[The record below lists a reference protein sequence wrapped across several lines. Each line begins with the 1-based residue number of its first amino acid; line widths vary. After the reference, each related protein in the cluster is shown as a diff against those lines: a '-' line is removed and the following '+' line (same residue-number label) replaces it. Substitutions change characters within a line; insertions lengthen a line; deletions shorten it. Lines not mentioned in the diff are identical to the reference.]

1 MKLNISKWI
10 TTVNDAMIKYA
21 KIKGYKYY
29 YDLYFRL
36 NVIID
41 NNIHI
46 IDTYILND
54 NDDLIVDLK
63 LT

>member
-1 MKLNISKWI
+1 
-10 TTVNDAMIKYA
+10 MIKYA

-29 YDLYFRL
+29 YDLYFKL
-36 NVIID
+36 NIIID
-41 NNIHI
+41 NKNHI

-54 NDDLIVDLK
+54 NNDLIVDLI

>member
-1 MKLNISKWI
+1 MKLNIGKWI
-10 TTVNDAMIKYA
+10 TSVNNAMIEHA

-41 NNIHI
+41 NKNHI
-46 IDTYILND
+46 IDTYILTD
-54 NDDLIVDLK
+54 NDDLIVNLI
-63 LT
+63 